1 MVSQRDIVNLV
12 FNRESWYRKLTFL
25 NRDKPPPVSITSDLG
40 NPQPPHT
47 YPVLSSRTLLAPRI
61 AAISH
66 IEELAGVPAAHFQQY
81 YLSPLH
87 HYARY
92 VQQLPA
98 SEAHHHAHA
107 GGLLDHTLEVI
118 ITALSLRRGY
128 LLPPG
133 AEIEELVHRKDV
145 WTYTVFAAA
154 ICHDLAKPA
163 VDQKVSLYDSLG
175 QAIGTWDPW
184 CGDLDCN
191 ATAHWYGVEF
201 VRNRTYRLHEK
212 ASMLLVHRILPTS
225 GLTWLASDRQAFS
238 TWCGCVSGD
247 VSQADVLGEIISL
260 ADRQSVGQNL
270 GAETSHK
277 AAKSQV
283 VPLHDKLVMA
293 LRQVIEENTL
303 PLNRNGAAGWR
314 SGNKLWLVS
323 KRAVDSMRL
332 YLTQSGHSGIPT
344 ENQRLFDVLQEHQVL
359 EPYQDRAIWR
369 MSVHGDNWAHNFT
382 LICIPLIKVWQ
393 NPEAWPDEFTGSVTP
408 QLNGGKNSPKE
419 QADEI
424 DQSDDL
430 TIIDKTDKAVDLA
443 QEGKSGHFFS
453 TKPSAKPKKQD
464 KSTAQDDA
472 PSNKH
477 PPTDNVGG
485 QFLDWV
491 VAGLQDRSLD
501 YNNPG
506 ARVHVVTEGALLV
519 SPRIFKDFAKLHKD
533 IESWEV
539 VQKRFLKLGLH
550 QRSEGGLN
558 VHKYRISG
566 ANNSATVMGILIR
579 DIGLMFKTGSPSP
592 NPHLSKASPPQ

>member
-1 MVSQRDIVNLV
+1 MSP
-12 FNRESWYRKLTFL
+12 KA
-25 NRDKPPPVSITSDLG
+25 
-40 NPQPPHT
+40 
-47 YPVLSSRTLLAPRI
+47 LLASRI
-61 AAISH
+61 AAVNQ

-87 HYARY
+87 HYARF

-98 SEAHHHAHA
+98 SEAHHHAHS

-118 ITALSLRRGY
+118 ATALSLRQGY

-145 WTYTVFAAA
+145 WTYAIFAAA
-154 ICHDLAKPA
+154 LCHDLAKPA
-163 VDQKVSLYDSLG
+163 VDQKVSLYDGLG
-175 QAIGTWDPW
+175 QAIGIWDSW
-184 CGDLDCN
+184 CGDLDSN

-201 VRNRTYRLHEK
+201 VRHRTYRLHEK
-212 ASMLLVHRILPTS
+212 ASLLLVHRIMPAS

-238 TWCGCVSGD
+238 AWCACVSGD
-247 VSQADVLGEIISL
+247 IGQADVLGEIISL
-260 ADRQSVGQNL
+260 ADRQSVAQNL
-270 GAETSHK
+270 GADTSPK

-293 LRQVIEENTL
+293 LRQLIEENIL

-332 YLTQSGHSGIPT
+332 YLTQSGHTGIPT

-369 MSVHGDNWAHNFT
+369 MSVQGDNWAHDFT

-393 NPEAWPDEFTGSVTP
+393 NPETWPDEFTGSVTS
-408 QLNGGKNSPKE
+408 QLNGGEEPSQE
-419 QADEI
+419 QSDGI

-430 TIIDKTDKAVDLA
+430 TIIDKTEKVVDLA
-443 QEGKSGHFFS
+443 QEGKNGNSFTTKPS
-453 TKPSAKPKKQD
+453 TKPKTKRD
-464 KSTAQDDA
+464 KSKAQDM
-472 PSNKH
+472 PSGK
-477 PPTDNVGG
+477 PSSTDNVGV

-491 VAGLQDRSLD
+491 VIGLQDRSLN

-506 ARVHVVTEGALLV
+506 ARVHVVAEGVLLV
-519 SPRIFKDFAKLHKD
+519 SPGIFKDFAKQHID
-533 IESWEV
+533 IKSWET
-539 VQKRFLKLGLH
+539 VQKRLLKLGLH
-550 QRSEGGLN
+550 ERSEGGLN
-558 VHKYRISG
+558 VHKYMDFR
-566 ANNSATVMGILIR
+566 
-579 DIGLMFKTGSPSP
+579 K
-592 NPHLSKASPPQ
+592 QQ